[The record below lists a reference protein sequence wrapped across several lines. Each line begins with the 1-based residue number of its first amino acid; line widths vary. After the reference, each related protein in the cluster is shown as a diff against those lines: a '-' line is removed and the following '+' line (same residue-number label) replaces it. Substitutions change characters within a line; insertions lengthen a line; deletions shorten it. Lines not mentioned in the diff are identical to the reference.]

1 MNNKNKL
8 FKVVAEVFNVKL
20 NSIDLNTNS
29 NNIKNWD
36 SLGMINLITEIE
48 KTFNIKF
55 DILEIPLLH
64 SIKIII
70 EKLEKKGIMF

>member
-20 NSIDLNTNS
+20 NSIDMNTNS

>member
-1 MNNKNKL
+1 M
-8 FKVVAEVFNVKL
+8 
-20 NSIDLNTNS
+20 NTNS

>member
-8 FKVVAEVFNVKL
+8 CKVVAEVFNVKL
-20 NSIDLNTNS
+20 NSIDMNTNS

>member
-8 FKVVAEVFNVKL
+8 FKIVAEVFNVKL
-20 NSIDLNTNS
+20 NSIDMNTNS

-48 KTFNIKF
+48 QTFNIKF
-55 DILEIPLLH
+55 NILEIPLLH